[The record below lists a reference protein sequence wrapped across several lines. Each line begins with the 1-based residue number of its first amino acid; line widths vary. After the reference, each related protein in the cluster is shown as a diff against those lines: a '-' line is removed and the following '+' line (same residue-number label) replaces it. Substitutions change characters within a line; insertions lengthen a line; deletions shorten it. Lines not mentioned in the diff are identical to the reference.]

1 MKVANR
7 SQSSL
12 IGAIDIGSS
21 EVMVII
27 GKLNDQK
34 YEIIGV
40 GNSVASGIKKG
51 IVVDIDST
59 VNSIKMAIDEAEL
72 MADTKITN
80 VWANVSGAHLNSF
93 NSLGMVPI
101 KNKEVSRDDINKV
114 IETASAIQIPSDQ
127 QVLHTTKQEFIID
140 GQDGIIEPLG
150 MSGVRLEVKV
160 NIISSS
166 TSSLQNIIK
175 CLRRCGLEV
184 ENIVVS
190 CLASATSNLYEDE
203 KKLGIC
209 LIDFGAGTTDI
220 AIFKNGALQH
230 SCSIP
235 YAGDQITNDIALGL
249 RIPIKDA
256 EDIKKKFG
264 SSIKEKNNHPKIIE
278 VQNLGN
284 KEKVKISV
292 DDLSNIII
300 PRIEAIFDKV
310 SSELKK
316 SGFFNSLNSGVVITG
331 GSSKL
336 FGLREFVSNYLSLST
351 RIGTPIYTNNLSDIV
366 TNFRYSTV
374 LGILKK
380 AYDNFLIRKESKNS
394 NNFLNNF
401 FQECKNWFYKNF

>member
-1 MKVANR
+1 MKVSNK

-21 EVMVII
+21 EVIVVI

-114 IETASAIQIPSDQ
+114 IETASAISIPSDQ
-127 QVLHTTKQEFIID
+127 QILHTTKQEFIID

-256 EDIKKKFG
+256 EDIKKKIWFFNKG
-264 SSIKEKNNHPKIIE
+264 EKQSSKNN
-278 VQNLGN
+278 
-284 KEKVKISV
+284 
-292 DDLSNIII
+292 
-300 PRIEAIFDKV
+300 
-310 SSELKK
+310 
-316 SGFFNSLNSGVVITG
+316 
-331 GSSKL
+331 
-336 FGLREFVSNYLSLST
+336 
-351 RIGTPIYTNNLSDIV
+351 
-366 TNFRYSTV
+366 
-374 LGILKK
+374 
-380 AYDNFLIRKESKNS
+380 
-394 NNFLNNF
+394 
-401 FQECKNWFYKNF
+401 

>member
-1 MKVANR
+1 MIPRWN
-7 SQSSL
+7 
-12 IGAIDIGSS
+12 
-21 EVMVII
+21 
-27 GKLNDQK
+27 
-34 YEIIGV
+34 Y
-40 GNSVASGIKKG
+40 
-51 IVVDIDST
+51 
-59 VNSIKMAIDEAEL
+59 
-72 MADTKITN
+72 
-80 VWANVSGAHLNSF
+80 WATWNN
-93 NSLGMVPI
+93 
-101 KNKEVSRDDINKV
+101 
-114 IETASAIQIPSDQ
+114 
-127 QVLHTTKQEFIID
+127 
-140 GQDGIIEPLG
+140 
-150 MSGVRLEVKV
+150 GVRLEVKV

-235 YAGDQITNDIALGL
+235 FAGDQITNDIALGL

-264 SSIKEKNNHPKIIE
+264 SSIKQENNHPKIIE

-284 KEKVKISV
+284 KEKVRISV
-292 DDLSNIII
+292 DDLSSIII
-300 PRIEAIFDKV
+300 PRIEEIFDKV

-316 SGFFNSLNSGVVITG
+316 SGFFNSLNSGIVITG

-336 FGLREFVSNYLSLST
+336 SGLQEFVSNYLSLST
-351 RIGTPIYTNNLSDIV
+351 RIGNPIYNNNLSDIV

-374 LGILKK
+374 RILEKS
-380 AYDNFLIRKESKNS
+380 L
-394 NNFLNNF
+394 
-401 FQECKNWFYKNF
+401 

>member
-1 MKVANR
+1 
-7 SQSSL
+7 
-12 IGAIDIGSS
+12 
-21 EVMVII
+21 
-27 GKLNDQK
+27 
-34 YEIIGV
+34 
-40 GNSVASGIKKG
+40 
-51 IVVDIDST
+51 
-59 VNSIKMAIDEAEL
+59 
-72 MADTKITN
+72 
-80 VWANVSGAHLNSF
+80 
-93 NSLGMVPI
+93 MVPI
-101 KNKEVSRDDINKV
+101 KNKEVFRDDINRV
-114 IETASAIQIPSDQ
+114 IETASAISIPSDQ
-127 QVLHTTKQEFIID
+127 QIIHTTKQEFIID

-249 RIPIKDA
+249 RISIKDA
-256 EDIKKKFG
+256 EDIKKNG

-284 KEKVKISV
+284 KEKVRISI

-300 PRIEAIFDKV
+300 PRIEEIFDKV

-316 SGFFNSLNSGVVITG
+316 SGFFNSLNSEVVITG

-336 FGLREFVSNYLSLST
+336 FGLQEFVSNYLSLST
-351 RIGTPIYTNNLSDIV
+351 RIGTPIYNNNLSDIV
-366 TNFRYSTV
+366 TNFRYNV
-374 LGILKK
+374 
-380 AYDNFLIRKESKNS
+380 F
-394 NNFLNNF
+394 
-401 FQECKNWFYKNF
+401 